1 MRLVALLV
9 WQCWELLLE
18 QPMGLLLVWLWERL
32 MGQPSVLLLDMHSAL
47 GWGVLTAN
55 ELVLLWWAL
64 QSAQPTAFGLAFPS
78 GAQ

>member
-1 MRLVALLV
+1 MRLVAQLV

-55 ELVLLWWAL
+55 
-64 QSAQPTAFGLAFPS
+64 
-78 GAQ
+78 